1 MEIKVAADSGASE
14 RVAADTDAPTY
25 KAEESA
31 GSRAG
36 QHFVGA
42 GGHKMAN
49 RCQMRLNM
57 RATNGRKERDVQTT
71 LQVARVTRPLMS
83 VSKICDAG
91 ISTKFTSALAV
102 IEDANGKE

>member
-1 MEIKVAADSGASE
+1 M
-14 RVAADTDAPTY
+14 AADTDAQTY
-25 KAEESA
+25 KVEESI
-31 GSRAG
+31 GSRVG

-49 RCQMRLNM
+49 RGPLKFNM
-57 RATNGRKERDVQTT
+57 RANTGRKGCDVRTT

-91 ISTKFTSALAV
+91 MTMKFTSTIAV
-102 IEDANGKE
+102 IEDANGKEICSFLRKG